1 MNYWQGKHIRLRGL
15 ELADADTLHAW
26 NDDSEMARGL
36 SFLRPPSSLTSVKNW
51 VTERIKQ
58 GAENDEIYC
67 VIENKA
73 GECVGMINSHHC
85 NQRVGVFQYGVA
97 VRAEHRR
104 HGYAFEA
111 VRMLVRYFFEELRYQ
126 KVNVV
131 VYSYNEAS
139 IQLHERLGFQP
150 EGRLRRTLYTN
161 GRFHDQLFYGMTREE
176 FKERQAA

>member
-1 MNYWQGKHIRLRGL
+1 MNYWQGERIRLRGL
-15 ELADADTLHAW
+15 ELEDADILHAW

-36 SFLRPPSSLTSVKNW
+36 SFLRPPSSLTGVKSW

-67 VIENKA
+67 VIENRDGA
-73 GECVGMINSHHC
+73 FAGMINSHHC

-97 VRAEHRR
+97 VRAGHRR
-104 HGYAFEA
+104 NGYASEA

-139 IQLHERLGFQP
+139 IRLHERLGFQL
-150 EGRLRRTLYTN
+150 EGRLRRTLFAN

-176 FKERQAA
+176 FKEGQSA

>member
-1 MNYWQGKHIRLRGL
+1 MNYWESDLIRLRGL
-15 ELADADTLHAW
+15 EAEDAATLHAW
-26 NDDSEMARGL
+26 NSDSETARGL
-36 SFLRPPSSLTSVKNW
+36 SFIQPPSSLTSVKDW
-51 VTERIKQ
+51 VAERIKQ
-58 GAENDEIYC
+58 GAADDEIYC

-73 GECVGMINSHHC
+73 GEFVGMINSHHC
-85 NQRVGVFQYGVA
+85 NRRVGVFQYGVA

-104 HGYAFEA
+104 HGYASEA

-139 IQLHERLGFQP
+139 IRLHERLGFQL

-176 FKERQAA
+176 FKEK